1 MNISVDSNIFQQA
14 TAFDILLD
22 KEVSIEVTRLSG
34 KHEFYNNAK
43 DIAIPQYE
51 GQILK
56 ATTILNGLLS
66 VEYYKAHYGIW
77 YRLNYERTVNIRELF
92 KQ

>member
-1 MNISVDSNIFQQA
+1 MNISINSDIFQQA

-22 KEVSIEVTRLSG
+22 KEVSIEATRLNG
-34 KHEFYNNAK
+34 KHQFYSNAK

-51 GQILK
+51 GQLLK
-56 ATTILNGLLS
+56 ATSTINGLLS

-77 YRLNYERTVNIRELF
+77 YRLHYERTINIRELF